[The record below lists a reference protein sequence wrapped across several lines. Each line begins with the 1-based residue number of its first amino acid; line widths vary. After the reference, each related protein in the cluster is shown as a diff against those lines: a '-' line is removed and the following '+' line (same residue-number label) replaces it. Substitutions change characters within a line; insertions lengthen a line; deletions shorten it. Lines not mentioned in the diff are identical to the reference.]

1 MYGGISMEKVI
12 NKSDWLF
19 LLLCA
24 ILGIFAEESFF
35 RGVEIGVSYL
45 IFVAVFYSVFYW
57 RFRHFSF
64 SHQRF
69 GWLVLICIWLL
80 ALGYFTH
87 HTMFF
92 NVLNILVI
100 PVLAMF
106 HLLLITSS
114 NDMKWNKL
122 SFIFYGCLKLIEAV
136 KYNWNFA
143 ASLPINAKK
152 GMEHSN
158 VMVIKN
164 VILGLI
170 LSIPILAIVLA
181 LLMSADTKFKQLV
194 EGFPDWFH
202 LLSGEM
208 ITRVVIILV
217 ITVVIFGILQVLLLK
232 QKKIIDNETKEYPL
246 QIDRIVALTFLI
258 VLNLVYLLFTFVQF
272 KYFFGGTLQGDF
284 TFAQYARKGF
294 FELLFVSVINLS
306 VLTVVLAFVK
316 QETIILKHIIQI
328 ILSMLV
334 LLSAVILCSA
344 FLRLAIYEDA
354 YGFTFTRILAH
365 SFMILLALIFA
376 YTFVQIWI
384 NKLSLSHFLL
394 ISVLVYYAVIN
405 TVDMDQIVVSKNIDR
420 FKESGK
426 IDIQYMNSL
435 SYTGISGLIYLYKK
449 DPNFPDLAAT
459 LKQRRVQYNL
469 EETSWQSFNLKK
481 QQVKQELNNLELN

>member
-1 MYGGISMEKVI
+1 
-12 NKSDWLF
+12 
-19 LLLCA
+19 
-24 ILGIFAEESFF
+24 
-35 RGVEIGVSYL
+35 
-45 IFVAVFYSVFYW
+45 
-57 RFRHFSF
+57 
-64 SHQRF
+64 
-69 GWLVLICIWLL
+69 
-80 ALGYFTH
+80 
-87 HTMFF
+87 
-92 NVLNILVI
+92 
-100 PVLAMF
+100 
-106 HLLLITSS
+106 
-114 NDMKWNKL
+114 
-122 SFIFYGCLKLIEAV
+122 
-136 KYNWNFA
+136 
-143 ASLPINAKK
+143 
-152 GMEHSN
+152 
-158 VMVIKN
+158 
-164 VILGLI
+164 
-170 LSIPILAIVLA
+170 
-181 LLMSADTKFKQLV
+181 
-194 EGFPDWFH
+194 
-202 LLSGEM
+202 
-208 ITRVVIILV
+208 TRVMIILV

-246 QIDRIVALTFLI
+246 QIDRIIALTFLI

-316 QETIILKHIIQI
+316 QETIMLKHIIQI
-328 ILSMLV
+328 MLSMLV

-394 ISVLVYYAVIN
+394 ISMLVYYAVIN
-405 TVDMDQIVVSKNIDR
+405 TVDMDQIVISKNIDR

-435 SYTGISGLIYLYKK
+435 SYTGISGLISLYKK
-449 DPNFPDLAAT
+449 DPNIPDLAAT